1 MNNKKK
7 ISMVDLSLM
16 EFCEAC
22 GNILLPKKRT
32 ETLYCKVCDKSF
44 PLKEKKDKE
53 KIKLYRSATKDTV
66 KKTKVKKKLAL
77 ISASIIEDLRK
88 APSISQDERE
98 AFGELLEMSGE

>member
-1 MNNKKK
+1 
-7 ISMVDLSLM
+7 MVDLSLM

-32 ETLYCKVCDKSF
+32 ETLYCKVCDKTF
-44 PLKEKKDKE
+44 PLKLRKDKE
-53 KIKLYRSATKDTV
+53 KIKHYKSGALDKTKN
-66 KKTKVKKKLAL
+66 TKVKKKLAL
-77 ISASIIEDLRK
+77 VSAAIIEDIRK

>member
-1 MNNKKK
+1 
-7 ISMVDLSLM
+7 M
-16 EFCEAC
+16 EFCETC

-32 ETLYCKVCDKSF
+32 ETLYCKVCDKTF
-44 PLKEKKDKE
+44 PLKEKKDKD
-53 KIKLYRSATKDTV
+53 KIKHYRSAVQDIS

-77 ISASIIEDLRK
+77 ISTAIIEDVRK

>member
-1 MNNKKK
+1 
-7 ISMVDLSLM
+7 MVDLSLM

-32 ETLYCKVCDKSF
+32 ETLYCKVCDKTF
-44 PLKEKKDKE
+44 PLKEKKDKD
-53 KIKLYRSATKDTV
+53 KIKHYKSATKDSA

-77 ISASIIEDLRK
+77 ISTAIIQDVRK
-88 APSISQDERE
+88 VPSMSQDERE